1 MKWTVR
7 LLPSQPGLPKEQM
20 AMDDNAFTVATERLA
35 TRLRAA
41 EHLLRSDLAHA
52 TTAHDLTRAQ
62 LIGVEANVRRQSRAG
77 VAVTADE
84 FWIRTAQPQA
94 AVLLTACRRVQDEA
108 EGAVGDALRRHVRV
122 LATLEPNPEDAD
134 RWRETMVAAVQR
146 LGPALVP
153 PTTINSL
160 GRWWQNRLRRRAM
173 VSALPDSLLQ
183 PATRFPL
190 LVTEREL
197 ELSRRPPW
205 SQGDRLLAAFEL
217 AHADLRA
224 RAVDI
229 EHDLV
234 RQAGAAIDTVL
245 DRCSSPRPGEFG
257 LGAPKATGE
266 ADPGTSRT
274 VCGPAAGSGP
284 PAMIELP

>member
-1 MKWTVR
+1 MN
-7 LLPSQPGLPKEQM
+7 
-20 AMDDNAFTVATERLA
+20 DNALTVATERLA

-52 TTAHDLTRAQ
+52 ATAHDLTRAQ
-62 LIGVEANVRRQSRAG
+62 LIGVEANARRQSRAG
-77 VAVTADE
+77 VAVTANE
-84 FWIRTAQPQA
+84 FWIQTAQPQA
-94 AVLLTACRRVQDEA
+94 AVLLTACGRVQDEA
-108 EGAVGDALRRHVRV
+108 EGAIGDALWRHGRV
-122 LATLEPNPEDAD
+122 LATFEPNPEDAD
-134 RWRETMVAAVQR
+134 RWRDIVVAAVHR

-153 PTTINSL
+153 PTIINSL

-173 VSALPDSLLQ
+173 VLALPDSLLQ

-197 ELSRRPPW
+197 ELARRPPW

-234 RQAGAAIDTVL
+234 RQAGAVIDTVL
-245 DRCSSPRPGEFG
+245 GRCSSPRPGDLR
-257 LGAPKATGE
+257 LGGPRRRDE
-266 ADPGTSRT
+266 ANPGTSRP
-274 VCGPAAGSGP
+274 VRGPGAGSGP